1 MSIEIRDIMVDKVI
15 TTKKD
20 ATVKDVVKLM
30 NKHEIGCLVVEE
42 NGEPVGIVT
51 ERDLLKRVL
60 AKSKELR
67 NMKVREIMSE
77 PVLSVTPNVEIEDAA
92 KLMLQNKI
100 KKLPIVEEGKLL
112 GLVTLTDVLRIQP
125 QLIRKYKLLSSD
137 RLYSSPT

>member
-112 GLVTLTDVLRIQP
+112 GLLTLTDILRIQP

-137 RLYSSPT
+137 RLYNAPT